1 MIASGY
7 EAQCWLRQHV
17 AKNLRSY
24 AYISDPVDPAELRWL
39 ASTQLWES
47 ARPYLYLRSTGDGR
61 LLVGG
66 EDDGRDIPA
75 RRDRLV
81 DRKAATLQR
90 KVS

>member
-17 AKNLRSY
+17 TKNLGSY
-24 AYISDPVDPAELRWL
+24 AYISDPIDAAELRWL
-39 ASTQLWES
+39 ASTLLWES
-47 ARPYLYLRSTGDGR
+47 ALRSTGDGR

-66 EDDGRDIPA
+66 EDDDRDIPA

-81 DRKAATLQR
+81 DRKVTTL
-90 KVS
+90 